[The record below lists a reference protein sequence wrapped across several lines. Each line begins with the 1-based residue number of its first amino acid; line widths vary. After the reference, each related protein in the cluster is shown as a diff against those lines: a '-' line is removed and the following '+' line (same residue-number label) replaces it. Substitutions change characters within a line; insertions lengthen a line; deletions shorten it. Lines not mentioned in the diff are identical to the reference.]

1 MKHETLIAERLA
13 MGWHCAGIFV
23 SLMSAMFSV
32 CVAVLIEP
40 MAGIAGYTGAL
51 FFMVYLTCATNVFL
65 CAGGVFWHLFAA
77 REHRKQ
83 IIRLESK

>member
-32 CVAVLIEP
+32 AVSVLIEP
-40 MAGIAGYTGAL
+40 LAAMRGEIGAL
-51 FFMVYLTCATNVFL
+51 FYMVYLTCVTNVFL
-65 CAGGVFWHLFAA
+65 CAGGVLWHLFAS

-83 IIRLESK
+83 IVRLESK